1 MTQLSLVHYGQ
12 LIETVD
18 PFLHLIVISGVLLVL
33 FEVAVLLGGVMDPRD
48 TERGRRRSPPFRRR
62 RVALVSLC
70 EAETRTSSGFE
81 SAPAPRRAEESSR
94 G

>member
-48 TERGRRRSPPFRRR
+48 TERGRRRSPPF
-62 RVALVSLC
+62 
-70 EAETRTSSGFE
+70 
-81 SAPAPRRAEESSR
+81 
-94 G
+94 